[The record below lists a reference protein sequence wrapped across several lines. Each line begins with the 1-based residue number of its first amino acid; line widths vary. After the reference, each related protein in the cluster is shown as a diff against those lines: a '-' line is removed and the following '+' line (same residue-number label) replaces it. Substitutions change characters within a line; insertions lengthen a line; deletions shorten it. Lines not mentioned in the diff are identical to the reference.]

1 MTSQKWD
8 LPPARVWLPI
18 GVPGFSLG
26 GMKFRRQVRAIYFC
40 SGPDAID
47 WASWI
52 SVHLR
57 LASEKLVLNRGP
69 VVTQK

>member
-18 GVPGFSLG
+18 GVPGFSLD
-26 GMKFRRQVRAIYFC
+26 GMKFRRQVRAGFFC
-40 SGPDAID
+40 SGTDAID
-47 WASWI
+47 SASWT

-57 LASEKLVLNRGP
+57 LASEMFELNRGS